1 LGTIFQI
8 KAAEKSRGNVSNIK
22 DMTRIIMY
30 GEIERLIAH
39 YEALIEEANL
49 LEKDNPQAYLEKL
62 KTASVI
68 RAQIEEL
75 KIAKNN

>member
-1 LGTIFQI
+1 
-8 KAAEKSRGNVSNIK
+8 
-22 DMTRIIMY
+22 MTRIIMY
-30 GEIERLIAH
+30 GEIECLIAH

-49 LEKDNPQAYLEKL
+49 LEKDNPQAHLEKL

>member
-1 LGTIFQI
+1 
-8 KAAEKSRGNVSNIK
+8 
-22 DMTRIIMY
+22 MY

-49 LEKDNPQAYLEKL
+49 LEKDSPQAHLEKL